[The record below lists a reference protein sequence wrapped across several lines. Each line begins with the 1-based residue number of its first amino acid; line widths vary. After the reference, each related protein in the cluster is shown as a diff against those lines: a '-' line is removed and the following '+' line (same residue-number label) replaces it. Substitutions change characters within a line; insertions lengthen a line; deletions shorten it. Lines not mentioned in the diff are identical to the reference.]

1 MTRRQLH
8 FLPQLLVLAVISL
21 ALIGGAAA
29 YLYEKKL
36 AEEPLAPLI
45 ATKKVDATNAIGGQP
60 KQQSPPTDTTNKK
73 ESSATQAPT
82 NTQTP
87 ARATTPDSQT
97 KSSAPRQDEIA
108 ARVSKE
114 YTYSALVAPN
124 DPYYLN
130 SWAMQHTGASSAW
143 NFTTGTSVTVA
154 VIDTG
159 VALQHEDLASQWII
173 NAGEQGMTQST
184 DRCWTGTAQDK
195 ASNNCDDD
203 NNGYIDD
210 WRGWNFV
217 SKNNTPQAGTTSTN
231 GINAI
236 SHGTSVAG
244 LIAAA
249 TNNNKGVA
257 SYNWNAKV
265 MPLQA
270 LNDNGEGITSSI
282 IAAIY
287 YAVDNGAQVINMS
300 LGGPDQDPALQ
311 PAIDYAYTKGVVVVA
326 AAGNC
331 GTAGD
336 AGCGGLPAP
345 QMMYPALSNHV
356 IAVGATDGNDARASF
371 SSYGPGLDV
380 VAPGSGTIISPLIDT
395 RTTPY
400 NYTSA
405 YSGTLYGTSFA
416 APIVSG
422 IVSLIKSIRPA
433 ASVDDITALVDGG
446 ATKVAAMN
454 NQVYANEYGHGL
466 ISAATASTVADSLTK
481 NAVTTPVLAQTGDY
495 RSEHSYSTTATMSSG
510 CNAAANNYCTVRMV
524 NSITN
529 FDRYLPFVKTNAN
542 GQAGWQWSGGTLG
555 SGEWS
560 LRAVQGAN
568 SSPAYYLFTK

>member
-8 FLPQLLVLAVISL
+8 FLPQLLVVAVISL
-21 ALIGGAAA
+21 ALVGGAAA

-36 AEEPLAPLI
+36 AEEPLSPLI
-45 ATKKVDATNAIGGQP
+45 ATEKVGSTNAIGGQP
-60 KQQSPPTDTTNKK
+60 KQQSTLTDTSNKK
-73 ESSATQAPT
+73 ESATQVPT
-82 NTQTP
+82 DTQSST
-87 ARATTPDSQT
+87 TTPDT
-97 KSSAPRQDEIA
+97 PAKSSAPRQDEITA
-108 ARVSKE
+108 NVGKE
-114 YTYSALVAPN
+114 YNYSALVAPN
-124 DPYYLN
+124 DPYYPN
-130 SWAMQHTGASSAW
+130 SWAMRHTGASNAW
-143 NFTTGTSVTVA
+143 NLSTGTSVTVA

-159 VALQHEDLASQWII
+159 FALQHEDLATQWIV
-173 NAGEQGMTQST
+173 NAGEQGMTQLAGH
-184 DRCWTGTAQDK
+184 CWTGLPQDK

-210 WRGWNFV
+210 WRGWNFL
-217 SKNNTPQAGTTSTN
+217 SKNNMPQAGTTNAN
-231 GINAI
+231 GIDAI

-249 TNNNKGVA
+249 TNNSKGVA

-270 LNDNGEGITSSI
+270 LDDNGDGVTSSVI
-282 IAAIY
+282 SAIY
-287 YAVDNGAQVINMS
+287 YAVDNGAQIINMS

-311 PAIDYAYTKGVVVVA
+311 TAIDYAYANSVVVVA

-331 GTAGD
+331 GTTGD
-336 AGCGGLPAP
+336 AGCSGLPAP

-356 IAVGATDGNDARASF
+356 IAVGATDSTDKRASF

-395 RTTPY
+395 RTVPY
-400 NYTSA
+400 NYSSA

-422 IVSLIKSIRPA
+422 IVALIKSIRPA
-433 ASVDDITALVDGG
+433 ASVDDVTALIDGS
-446 ATKVAAMN
+446 AAKVTAMN
-454 NQVYANEYGHGL
+454 SQVYTNEYGHGL
-466 ISAATASTVADSLTK
+466 VSAATASVVADSLTK
-481 NAVTTPVLAQTGDY
+481 NSVTTPVLAQTGDY
-495 RSEHSYSTTATMSSG
+495 RSEHSYSAAALMSSG
-510 CNAAANNYCTVRMV
+510 CIAAANNYCTVRMV

-529 FDRYLPFVKTNAN
+529 FDRYLPFVKTNTS
-542 GQAGWQWSGGTLG
+542 GQAGWQWSGGILG

-568 SSPAYYLFTK
+568 SSREYYLFAK